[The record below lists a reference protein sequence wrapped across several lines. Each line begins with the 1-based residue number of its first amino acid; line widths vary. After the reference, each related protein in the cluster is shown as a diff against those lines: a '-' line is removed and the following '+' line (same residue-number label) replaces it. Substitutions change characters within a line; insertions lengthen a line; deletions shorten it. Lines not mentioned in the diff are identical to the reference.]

1 VHRLL
6 VGSPEQVADDLESW
20 WRQGAAD
27 GFTVM
32 FADTRVDLERFARL
46 VVPILKDRGLFH
58 RDYPAGTLRD
68 RLGLPVPR
76 LQPVA

>member
-1 VHRLL
+1 
-6 VGSPEQVADDLESW
+6 
-20 WRQGAAD
+20 
-27 GFTVM
+27 
-32 FADTRVDLERFARL
+32 